1 MQVVALCAAL
11 FVIAASLFN
20 WDWFFN
26 NSKARFFVD
35 LFGRDGARVF
45 CFLLGVMLAFV
56 SYVLHSDDQTVA
68 TAGI

>member
-26 NSKARFFVD
+26 NSKALFFVNT
-35 LFGRDGARVF
+35 FGRNGARVF
-45 CFLLGVMLAFV
+45 YCLLGVMLIMLSLF
-56 SYVLHSDDQTVA
+56 LRHQP
-68 TAGI
+68 